1 MVPDDTIA
9 AISTPPGMGGIAI
22 VRMSG
27 RDSLTIASGMFKGKI
42 SPLNIE
48 SHRAVYGRILD
59 PETSEEVD
67 EVLVLVMRAPNS
79 YTGEDSVEI
88 SCHGGTVPA
97 TGVLE
102 ACIKGGARMADRG
115 EFTKRAFLNGRID
128 LTQAEAVIDIVSA
141 KTKKGLKEALY
152 RLDGFLSR
160 KIRKL
165 KESLVSIRKRIEL
178 SLDFSEADIDNNEIT
193 DIEDK
198 ITSTIG
204 IISDL
209 IREGERVSILR
220 EGASGAIVGKTNV
233 GKSSL
238 LNALLLEERA
248 IVTPLPGTTR
258 DVIEGWI
265 NINGVP
271 LKLYDTCGFRDAEN
285 IVEEIGIKKT
295 GDAIENTS
303 FLLFITDGSIP
314 LTDEDRE
321 IFSLAKK
328 KPLIIVINKIDL
340 PRKVDISEIR
350 GNGDFSVCEVSAK
363 EHRGIKELNH
373 AIVKLLGIK
382 EIKVSEG
389 LPIRT
394 RHFQLLLQAKKN
406 LKKGLDGL
414 NEGKSAEL
422 IAYDIR
428 EASQLL
434 GEIIGDVTPEGIL
447 DEIFK
452 DFCIGK

>member
-1 MVPDDTIA
+1 MAPDDTIA

-27 RDSLTIASGMFKGKI
+27 GDSLTIASKIFKGKT

-48 SHRAVYGRILD
+48 SHRAIYGRIAD
-59 PETSEEVD
+59 PETNEEVD
-67 EVLVLVMRAPNS
+67 EVLIMVMRAPHS
-79 YTGEDSVEI
+79 YTGEDCVEI

-97 TGVLE
+97 TCVLE
-102 ACIKGGARMADRG
+102 ACIKSGARMANGG

-152 RLDGFLSR
+152 RLDGFLSKR
-160 KIRKL
+160 IRKL

-178 SLDFSEADIDNNEIT
+178 SLDFPEADIGNEET
-193 DIEDK
+193 TSIEEK
-198 ITSTIG
+198 VISVIN
-204 IISDL
+204 IINDL

-220 EGASGAIVGKTNV
+220 EGMSGAIIGKTNV

-265 NINGVP
+265 NIDGVP

-285 IVEEIGIKKT
+285 IAEEMGIKKT
-295 GDAIENTS
+295 KDAIDNTS
-303 FLLFITDGSIP
+303 FSLFITDGSIP

-321 IFSLAKK
+321 IFSLAKE

-340 PRKVDISEIR
+340 PKRVDISEIQK
-350 GNGDFSVCEVSAK
+350 NGDFFVCEVSAK
-363 EHRGIKELNH
+363 EHTGIKELNR
-373 AIVKLLGIK
+373 AITKLLGIK
-382 EIKVSEG
+382 EMEVSGG
-389 LPIRT
+389 LPTRT
-394 RHFQLLLQAKKN
+394 RHFQLLLQAKKTLEN
-406 LKKGLDGL
+406 GLRGL
-414 NEGKSAEL
+414 RRGKSAEL

-428 EASQLL
+428 EACQFL
-434 GEIIGDVTPEGIL
+434 GEIIGEVTPEGII
-447 DEIFK
+447 DEIFR